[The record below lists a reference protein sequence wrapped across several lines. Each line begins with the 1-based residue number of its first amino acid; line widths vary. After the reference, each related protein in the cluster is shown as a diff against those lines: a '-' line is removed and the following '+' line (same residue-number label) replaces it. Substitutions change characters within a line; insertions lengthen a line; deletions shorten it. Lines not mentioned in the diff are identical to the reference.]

1 MSDSLPPGSRVFIDT
16 SAYVALVRIADG
28 QHQQARHIMD
38 RIVGARVRLFIT
50 NFVIAE
56 IHAFLVTRSGIP
68 LATRFVREV
77 GQSTINVVR
86 VGVEDEERAKEIILQ
101 YNDKDFS
108 YTDATSFAVMDR
120 LDIQYAFSFDHHFRR
135 FGFILLPDL
144 I

>member
-1 MSDSLPPGSRVFIDT
+1 MSDSLPLGSRVFVDT
-16 SAYVALVRIADG
+16 SAYVALMRAADG

-38 RIVGARVRLFIT
+38 RIVGAQSRLFIT

-56 IHAFLVTRSGIP
+56 IHAFLVTRSGVP
-68 LATRFVREV
+68 LATRFIQEV
-77 GQSTINVVR
+77 DRSTINAIR
-86 VGVEDEERAKEIILQ
+86 VGAEDEERAKDIIVQ

-120 LDIQYAFSFDHHFRR
+120 LDIQHAFSFDHHFRQ

>member
-1 MSDSLPPGSRVFIDT
+1 MSDSLPPNARVFVDT
-16 SAYVALVRIADG
+16 SAYVALMRAADG

-38 RIVGARVRLFIT
+38 RIVGAQSRLFIT

-56 IHAFLVTRSGIP
+56 IHAFLVTRSGVP
-68 LATRFVREV
+68 LATRFIQEV
-77 GQSTINVVR
+77 GRSTINAIR
-86 VGVEDEERAKEIILQ
+86 VGAEDEERAKDIIVQ

-120 LDIQYAFSFDHHFRR
+120 LDIQHAFSFDHHFRQ